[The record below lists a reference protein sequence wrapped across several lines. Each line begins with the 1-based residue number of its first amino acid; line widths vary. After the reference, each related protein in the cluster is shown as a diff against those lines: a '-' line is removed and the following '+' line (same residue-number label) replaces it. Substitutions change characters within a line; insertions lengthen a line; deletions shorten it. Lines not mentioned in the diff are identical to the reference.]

1 MIRETLADRHRKRF
15 ELLALRLHVH
25 GPMAATARVVRPL
38 GRSSLWLEL
47 RLLLRGH
54 GFREVEI
61 NTLVGGVHPEG
72 CACWACIKKLRL
84 AVRNHRDRLQKKKAG
99 PRRRRPMV

>member
-1 MIRETLADRHRKRF
+1 MIREIPAERLRKRF
-15 ELLALRLHVH
+15 ELLALRLYVH
-25 GPMAATARVVRPL
+25 GPTAATARVVRPL

-47 RLLLRGH
+47 RLLLREH
-54 GFREVEI
+54 SFSEVEI
-61 NTLVGGVHPEG
+61 NALVGGVHPEG

-84 AVRNHRDRLQKKKAG
+84 AARNHRDRLQKKKAG